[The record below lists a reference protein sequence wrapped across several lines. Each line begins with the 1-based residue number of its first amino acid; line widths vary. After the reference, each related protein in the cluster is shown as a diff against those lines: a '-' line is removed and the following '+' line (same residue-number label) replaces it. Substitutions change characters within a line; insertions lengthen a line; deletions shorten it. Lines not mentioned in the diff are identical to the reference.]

1 MGPIIGPLVIAGI
14 SVKEENVQKLRDIE
28 VKDSKL
34 LTQKQREFLFKKIIK
49 IVEDYKYFIIEP
61 EEIDNALNSQE
72 LNLNKLEAI
81 NQAKIINFLK
91 PDKAIIDCPSPNIK
105 SYTNYLDIFLKHKPN
120 IVMEHKADVNYPE
133 CSAASIIAKCI
144 REEEVAKLKKKYNIE
159 FGSGYMSDERTQK
172 FLEANHSEPKF
183 DKLFRKSW
191 LPYKNHKLKQVNLLD
206 FKK

>member
-1 MGPIIGPLVIAGI
+1 M
-14 SVKEENVQKLRDIE
+14 
-28 VKDSKL
+28 
-34 LTQKQREFLFKKIIK
+34 
-49 IVEDYKYFIIEP
+49 
-61 EEIDNALNSQE
+61 
-72 LNLNKLEAI
+72 
-81 NQAKIINFLK
+81 
-91 PDKAIIDCPSPNIK
+91 
-105 SYTNYLDIFLKHKPN
+105 
-120 IVMEHKADVNYPE
+120 NYPE